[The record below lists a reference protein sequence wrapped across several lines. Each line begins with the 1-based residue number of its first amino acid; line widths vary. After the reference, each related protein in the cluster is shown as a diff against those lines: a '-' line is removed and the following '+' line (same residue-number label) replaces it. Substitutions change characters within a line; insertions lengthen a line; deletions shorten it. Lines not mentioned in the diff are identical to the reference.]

1 MLIDY
6 INHLA
11 LFQYIGGLLIWF
23 FLLFLLEQYLASFK
37 NLSYFEKKYFLGYFV
52 ILSLFAIVR
61 IYTNYLPYT
70 LDTKT
75 YLSVAES
82 ISQKNEFYFFG
93 AFLYSSFIY
102 IIQAITFNNH
112 YAILFIN
119 NFIFIIALIDLL
131 GMIPNNQK
139 KSLWLW
145 SLFLFLYPS
154 IYWFIPNVLRE
165 AVFFLCLVRVLK
177 HSILIKNS
185 RLISYNS
192 ILLVIFSILCV
203 ALRPQVLPMIYLW
216 VTFMLFKK
224 SIFNLIFVLLL
235 GLVLLSNDFMTSEYL
250 NKVSFEYLEAKKTE
264 GATNVPTIAFQENII
279 PTSFSE
285 LVSLS
290 PYLVFRFL
298 FAPFPWELSNLKY
311 LFAFLDSTIMLL
323 LFITFAWIVVKGYV
337 HSWDFIIFPFMFIVV
352 LGIFEIAFTGAVRH
366 RMPYV
371 LIMSTLLLNLPTSF
385 VRRGNYQ
392 EMV

>member
-11 LFQYIGGLLIWF
+11 LFQYICGLLIWF
-23 FLLFLLEQYLASFK
+23 FLLFLLEQYLASSK

-165 AVFFLCLVRVLK
+165 AVFFLCLVKVLK

-224 SIFNLIFVLLL
+224 SIFNLIFVLLF
-235 GLVLLSNDFMTSEYL
+235 GLILLSNDFITSEYL

-285 LVSLS
+285 LVFLS

-323 LFITFAWIVVKGYV
+323 LFITFAWIVLKGYV

-385 VRRGNYQ
+385 VRKGNY
-392 EMV
+392 

>member
-11 LFQYIGGLLIWF
+11 LFQYICGLLIWF
-23 FLLFLLEQYLASFK
+23 FLLFLLEQYLASSK

-93 AFLYSSFIY
+93 AFIYSSFIY

-192 ILLVIFSILCV
+192 ILLVVFSILCV

-224 SIFNLIFVLLL
+224 SIFNLIFVSLF
-235 GLVLLSNDFMTSEYL
+235 GVVLLSNDFMTSEYL

-298 FAPFPWELSNLKY
+298 FAPFPWELSNIKY

-323 LFITFAWIVVKGYV
+323 LFITFAWIVLKGYV

-385 VRRGNYQ
+385 VRKGNY
-392 EMV
+392 

>member
-23 FLLFLLEQYLASFK
+23 FLLFLLEQYLASSK

-185 RLISYNS
+185 RLISHNS
-192 ILLVIFSILCV
+192 ILLVIFSILCI

-224 SIFNLIFVLLL
+224 SIFNLIFVLLFSV
-235 GLVLLSNDFMTSEYL
+235 VLLSNDFMTSEYL

-323 LFITFAWIVVKGYV
+323 LFITFAWIVLKGYV

-385 VRRGNYQ
+385 VRKGNY
-392 EMV
+392 

>member
-23 FLLFLLEQYLASFK
+23 FLLFLLEQYLASSK

-52 ILSLFAIVR
+52 ILSLFAVVR

-145 SLFLFLYPS
+145 SSFLFLYPS

-224 SIFNLIFVLLL
+224 SIFNLIFVSLF
-235 GLVLLSNDFMTSEYL
+235 GVVLLSNDFMTSEYL

-385 VRRGNYQ
+385 VRKGNY
-392 EMV
+392 

>member
-11 LFQYIGGLLIWF
+11 LFQYICGLLIWF
-23 FLLFLLEQYLASFK
+23 FLLFLLEQYLASSK

-131 GMIPNNQK
+131 GMIPSNQK

-145 SLFLFLYPS
+145 SSFLFLYPS

-224 SIFNLIFVLLL
+224 SIFNLIFVSLF
-235 GLVLLSNDFMTSEYL
+235 GMVLLSNDFMTSEYL

-323 LFITFAWIVVKGYV
+323 LFITFAWIVLKGYV

-385 VRRGNYQ
+385 VRKGNY
-392 EMV
+392 

>member
-23 FLLFLLEQYLASFK
+23 FLLFLLEQYLASSK

-224 SIFNLIFVLLL
+224 SIFNLIFVLLF
-235 GLVLLSNDFMTSEYL
+235 GFILLSNDFMTSEYL

-323 LFITFAWIVVKGYV
+323 LFITFAWIVLKGYV

-385 VRRGNYQ
+385 VRKGNY
-392 EMV
+392 

>member
-23 FLLFLLEQYLASFK
+23 FLLFLLEQYLASSK

-224 SIFNLIFVLLL
+224 SIFNLIFVLLF

-385 VRRGNYQ
+385 VRKGNY
-392 EMV
+392 

>member
-23 FLLFLLEQYLASFK
+23 FLLFLLEQYLASSK

-224 SIFNLIFVLLL
+224 SIFNLIFVSLF
-235 GLVLLSNDFMTSEYL
+235 GAVLLSNDFMTSEYL

-323 LFITFAWIVVKGYV
+323 LFITFAWIVLKGYV

-385 VRRGNYQ
+385 VRKGNY
-392 EMV
+392 

>member
-11 LFQYIGGLLIWF
+11 LFQYIGGLIIWF
-23 FLLFLLEQYLASFK
+23 FLLFLLEQYLASSK

-52 ILSLFAIVR
+52 ILSLVAIVR

-82 ISQKNEFYFFG
+82 ISQKNEFYYFG

-102 IIQAITFNNH
+102 LIHAITFDNH

-131 GMIPNNQK
+131 GMVPNNQK

-224 SIFNLIFVLLL
+224 SIFNLIFVLLF

-311 LFAFLDSTIMLL
+311 LFAFLDSTIMIL

-385 VRRGNYQ
+385 VRKGNY
-392 EMV
+392 

>member
-23 FLLFLLEQYLASFK
+23 FLLFLLEQYLASSK

-131 GMIPNNQK
+131 GMIPNKQK

-224 SIFNLIFVLLL
+224 SIFNLIFILLF
-235 GLVLLSNDFMTSEYL
+235 GLVLFSSDFMTSEYL

-285 LVSLS
+285 LIFLS

-323 LFITFAWIVVKGYV
+323 LFITFAWIIVKGYV

-371 LIMSTLLLNLPTSF
+371 LIMSTLLLNLPSSF
-385 VRRGNYQ
+385 VRKGNN
-392 EMV
+392 

>member
-23 FLLFLLEQYLASFK
+23 FLLFLLEQYLASSK

-52 ILSLFAIVR
+52 ILSLFALVR

-102 IIQAITFNNH
+102 LIQVITFNNH

-131 GMIPNNQK
+131 GMIPNSQK

-192 ILLVIFSILCV
+192 ILLVFFSILCV

-216 VTFMLFKK
+216 LTFMLFKK
-224 SIFNLIFVLLL
+224 SIFNLIFVLLF
-235 GLVLLSNDFMTSEYL
+235 GLVLFSNDFMTSEYL

-323 LFITFAWIVVKGYV
+323 LFITFAWIVLKGYV

-366 RMPYV
+366 RMPYI

-385 VRRGNYQ
+385 VRKGNY
-392 EMV
+392 

>member
-23 FLLFLLEQYLASFK
+23 FLLFLLEQYLASSK

-52 ILSLFAIVR
+52 ILSLFAVVR

-131 GMIPNNQK
+131 GMVPDSQK

-192 ILLVIFSILCV
+192 ILLVVFSILCV

-224 SIFNLIFVLLL
+224 SIFNLIFVSLF
-235 GLVLLSNDFMTSEYL
+235 GVVLLSNDFMTSEYL

-323 LFITFAWIVVKGYV
+323 LFITFAWIVLKGYV

-385 VRRGNYQ
+385 VRKGNY
-392 EMV
+392 

>member
-23 FLLFLLEQYLASFK
+23 FLLFLLEQYLASSK

-119 NFIFIIALIDLL
+119 NFIFIIALIDLV

-224 SIFNLIFVLLL
+224 SIFNLIFVSLF
-235 GLVLLSNDFMTSEYL
+235 GVVLLSNDFMTSEYL

-323 LFITFAWIVVKGYV
+323 LFITFAWIVLKGYV

-385 VRRGNYQ
+385 VRKGNY
-392 EMV
+392 

>member
-23 FLLFLLEQYLASFK
+23 FLLFLLEQYLASSK

-192 ILLVIFSILCV
+192 ILLVFFSILCV

-224 SIFNLIFVLLL
+224 SIFNLIFVSLF
-235 GLVLLSNDFMTSEYL
+235 GVVLLSNDFMTSEYL

-323 LFITFAWIVVKGYV
+323 LFITFAWIVLKGYV

-385 VRRGNYQ
+385 VRKGNY
-392 EMV
+392 

>member
-23 FLLFLLEQYLASFK
+23 FLLFLLEQYLASSK

-119 NFIFIIALIDLL
+119 NFIFVIALIDLL
-131 GMIPNNQK
+131 GMVPNNKK

-224 SIFNLIFVLLL
+224 SIFNLIFVLLF

-385 VRRGNYQ
+385 VRKGNY
-392 EMV
+392 

>member
-23 FLLFLLEQYLASFK
+23 FLLFLLEQYLASSK

-119 NFIFIIALIDLL
+119 NIIFIIALIDLL
-131 GMIPNNQK
+131 GMIPSNQK

-224 SIFNLIFVLLL
+224 SIFNLIFVSLF
-235 GLVLLSNDFMTSEYL
+235 GLVLLSNDFITSEYL

-323 LFITFAWIVVKGYV
+323 LFITFAWIVVKGNV

-371 LIMSTLLLNLPTSF
+371 LIMSTLLLNLPTSLA
-385 VRRGNYQ
+385 RKGNY
-392 EMV
+392 

>member
-23 FLLFLLEQYLASFK
+23 FLLFLLEQYLASSK

-119 NFIFIIALIDLL
+119 NFIFVIALIDLL
-131 GMIPNNQK
+131 GMVPNNKK

-224 SIFNLIFVLLL
+224 SIFNLIFVSLF
-235 GLVLLSNDFMTSEYL
+235 GVVLLSNDFMTSEYL

-323 LFITFAWIVVKGYV
+323 LFITFAWIVLKGYV

-385 VRRGNYQ
+385 VRKGNY
-392 EMV
+392 

>member
-23 FLLFLLEQYLASFK
+23 FLLFLLEQYLASSK

-93 AFLYSSFIY
+93 AFIYSSFIY

-119 NFIFIIALIDLL
+119 NFIIIIALIDLL

-192 ILLVIFSILCV
+192 ILLVVFSILCV

-224 SIFNLIFVLLL
+224 SIFNLIFVSLF
-235 GLVLLSNDFMTSEYL
+235 GVVLLSNDFMTSEYL

-323 LFITFAWIVVKGYV
+323 LFITFAWIVLKGYV

-371 LIMSTLLLNLPTSF
+371 LIMSTLLLNLPISF
-385 VRRGNYQ
+385 VRKGNY
-392 EMV
+392 

>member
-23 FLLFLLEQYLASFK
+23 FLLFLLEQYLASSK

-52 ILSLFAIVR
+52 ILSLFAIIR

-102 IIQAITFNNH
+102 IIQSITFDNH

-224 SIFNLIFVLLL
+224 SIFNLIFVLFF
-235 GLVLLSNDFMTSEYL
+235 GLVLLSNDFITSEYL

-323 LFITFAWIVVKGYV
+323 LFVTFTWIVVKGYV

-385 VRRGNYQ
+385 VRKGNY
-392 EMV
+392 

>member
-23 FLLFLLEQYLASFK
+23 FLLFLLEQYLASSK

-52 ILSLFAIVR
+52 ILSLFALVR

-102 IIQAITFNNH
+102 LIQAITFNNH

-119 NFIFIIALIDLL
+119 NCIFIIALIDLI

-224 SIFNLIFVLLL
+224 SIFNLIFVSLF
-235 GLVLLSNDFMTSEYL
+235 GVVLLSNDFMTSEYL

-323 LFITFAWIVVKGYV
+323 LFITFAWIVLKGYV

-385 VRRGNYQ
+385 VRKGNY
-392 EMV
+392 

>member
-23 FLLFLLEQYLASFK
+23 FLLFLLEQYLASSK

-102 IIQAITFNNH
+102 ITQAITFNNH

-119 NFIFIIALIDLL
+119 NFMFIIALIDLL

-224 SIFNLIFVLLL
+224 SIFNLIFVLLF
-235 GLVLLSNDFMTSEYL
+235 GLVLLSNDFITSEYL

-323 LFITFAWIVVKGYV
+323 LFITFAWIVLKGYV

-385 VRRGNYQ
+385 VRKGNY
-392 EMV
+392 

>member
-23 FLLFLLEQYLASFK
+23 FLLFLLEQYLASSK

-52 ILSLFAIVR
+52 ILSLFALVR

-131 GMIPNNQK
+131 GMVPNNQK

-177 HSILIKNS
+177 HSILIKNL

-192 ILLVIFSILCV
+192 ILLVSFSILCV

-224 SIFNLIFVLLL
+224 SIFNLIFVSLF
-235 GLVLLSNDFMTSEYL
+235 GVVLLSNDFMTSEYL

-323 LFITFAWIVVKGYV
+323 LFITFAWIVLKGYV

-385 VRRGNYQ
+385 VRKGNY
-392 EMV
+392 

>member
-23 FLLFLLEQYLASFK
+23 FLLFLLEQYLASSK

-93 AFLYSSFIY
+93 AFIYSSFIY

-192 ILLVIFSILCV
+192 ILLVVFSILCV

-224 SIFNLIFVLLL
+224 SIFNLIFVSLF
-235 GLVLLSNDFMTSEYL
+235 GVVLLSNDFMTSEYL

-285 LVSLS
+285 LASLT

-323 LFITFAWIVVKGYV
+323 LFITFAWIVLKGYV

-385 VRRGNYQ
+385 VSKGNY
-392 EMV
+392 

>member
-23 FLLFLLEQYLASFK
+23 FLLFLLEQYLASSK

-224 SIFNLIFVLLL
+224 SIFNLIFVSLF
-235 GLVLLSNDFMTSEYL
+235 GVVLLSNDFMTSEYL

-366 RMPYV
+366 RMPYI

-385 VRRGNYQ
+385 IRKGNY
-392 EMV
+392 

>member
-23 FLLFLLEQYLASFK
+23 FLLFLLEQYLASSK

-185 RLISYNS
+185 RLISHNS

-224 SIFNLIFVLLL
+224 SIFNLIFVSLF
-235 GLVLLSNDFMTSEYL
+235 GVVLLSNDFMTSEYL

-323 LFITFAWIVVKGYV
+323 LFITFAWIVLKGYV

-385 VRRGNYQ
+385 VRKGNY
-392 EMV
+392 

>member
-23 FLLFLLEQYLASFK
+23 FLLFLLEQYLASSK

-131 GMIPNNQK
+131 GMVPNNQK

-224 SIFNLIFVLLL
+224 SIFNLIFVLLF

-323 LFITFAWIVVKGYV
+323 LFITFAWIVLKGYV

-385 VRRGNYQ
+385 VRKGNY
-392 EMV
+392 

>member
-23 FLLFLLEQYLASFK
+23 FLLFLLEQYLASSK

-192 ILLVIFSILCV
+192 ILLVFFSILCV

-224 SIFNLIFVLLL
+224 SIFNLIFVLLF

-385 VRRGNYQ
+385 FRKGNY
-392 EMV
+392 

>member
-23 FLLFLLEQYLASFK
+23 FLLFLLEQYLASSK

-224 SIFNLIFVLLL
+224 SIFNLIFVSLF
-235 GLVLLSNDFMTSEYL
+235 GVVLLSNDFMTSEYL

-311 LFAFLDSTIMLL
+311 LFAFLDSTLMLL

-385 VRRGNYQ
+385 VRKGNY
-392 EMV
+392 

>member
-11 LFQYIGGLLIWF
+11 LFQYICGLLVWF
-23 FLLFLLEQYLASFK
+23 FLLFLLDQYLASSK
-37 NLSYFEKKYFLGYFV
+37 NLNYIEKKYFLGYFV
-52 ILSLFAIVR
+52 VLSLFAVIR
-61 IYTNYLPYT
+61 IYTNYLPFT

-82 ISQKNEFYFFG
+82 ISQKSEFYFFG

-102 IIQAITFNNH
+102 LIKAITFNNH

-131 GMIPNNQK
+131 GMIPNKQK

-177 HSILIKNS
+177 HSIAIKNS
-185 RLISYNS
+185 NVISYNS
-192 ILLVIFSILCV
+192 ILLVFFSILCV

-224 SIFNLIFVLLL
+224 SIFNLIFVLLF
-235 GLVLLSNDFMTSEYL
+235 GFVLLSNDFITSEYL

-323 LFITFAWIVVKGYV
+323 LFITFTWIVVKGYV
-337 HSWDFIIFPFMFIVV
+337 HNWDFIIFPFMFIVV

-385 VRRGNYQ
+385 FHKDNY
-392 EMV
+392 

>member
-23 FLLFLLEQYLASFK
+23 FLLFLLEQYLASSK

-131 GMIPNNQK
+131 GMVPNNQK

-177 HSILIKNS
+177 HSSLIKNS

-224 SIFNLIFVLLL
+224 SIFNLIFVSLF
-235 GLVLLSNDFMTSEYL
+235 GVVLLSNDFMTSEYL

-323 LFITFAWIVVKGYV
+323 LFITFAWIVLKGYV
-337 HSWDFIIFPFMFIVV
+337 HSWDFIIFPFIFIVV

-385 VRRGNYQ
+385 VRKGNY
-392 EMV
+392 

>member
-23 FLLFLLEQYLASFK
+23 FLLFLLEQYLASSK

-75 YLSVAES
+75 YLYVAES

-119 NFIFIIALIDLL
+119 NMIFIIALIDLL
-131 GMIPNNQK
+131 GMIPSNQK

-224 SIFNLIFVLLL
+224 SIFNLIFVSLF
-235 GLVLLSNDFMTSEYL
+235 GLVLLSNDFITSEYL

-323 LFITFAWIVVKGYV
+323 LFITFAWIVVKGNV

-371 LIMSTLLLNLPTSF
+371 LIMSTLLLNLPTSLA
-385 VRRGNYQ
+385 RKGNY
-392 EMV
+392 

>member
-23 FLLFLLEQYLASFK
+23 FLLFLLEQYLASSK

-75 YLSVAES
+75 YLSIAES

-119 NFIFIIALIDLL
+119 NFIFIIALIDLV

-224 SIFNLIFVLLL
+224 SIFNLIFVSLF
-235 GLVLLSNDFMTSEYL
+235 GVVLLSNDFMTSEYL

-323 LFITFAWIVVKGYV
+323 LFITFAWIVLKGYV

-385 VRRGNYQ
+385 VRKGNY
-392 EMV
+392 

>member
-23 FLLFLLEQYLASFK
+23 FLLFLLEQYLASSK

-131 GMIPNNQK
+131 GMIPNKQK

-185 RLISYNS
+185 RLISHNS
-192 ILLVIFSILCV
+192 ILLVIFSILCI

-224 SIFNLIFVLLL
+224 SIFNLIFVLLF

-323 LFITFAWIVVKGYV
+323 LFITFAWIVLKGYV

-385 VRRGNYQ
+385 VRKGNY
-392 EMV
+392 

>member
-23 FLLFLLEQYLASFK
+23 FLLFLLEQYLASSK

-224 SIFNLIFVLLL
+224 SIFNLIFVSLF
-235 GLVLLSNDFMTSEYL
+235 GVVLLSNDFMTSEYL

-323 LFITFAWIVVKGYV
+323 LFITFAWIIVKGYV

-371 LIMSTLLLNLPTSF
+371 LIMSTLLLNLPSSF
-385 VRRGNYQ
+385 VRKGNN
-392 EMV
+392 

>member
-11 LFQYIGGLLIWF
+11 LFQYICGLLIWF
-23 FLLFLLEQYLASFK
+23 FLLFLLEQYLASSK
-37 NLSYFEKKYFLGYFV
+37 NLNYFEKKYFLGYFV

-102 IIQAITFNNH
+102 VIQAITFNNH

-224 SIFNLIFVLLL
+224 SIFNLIFVSLF
-235 GLVLLSNDFMTSEYL
+235 GVVLLSNDFMTSDYL

-323 LFITFAWIVVKGYV
+323 LFFTFTWIVVKGYV

-385 VRRGNYQ
+385 LRKGSY
-392 EMV
+392 

>member
-23 FLLFLLEQYLASFK
+23 FLLFLLEQYLASSK

-224 SIFNLIFVLLL
+224 SIFNLIFVSLF
-235 GLVLLSNDFMTSEYL
+235 GVVLLSNDFMTSEYL

-366 RMPYV
+366 RMPYI

-385 VRRGNYQ
+385 FRKDNY
-392 EMV
+392 

>member
-23 FLLFLLEQYLASFK
+23 FLLFLLEQYLASSK

-52 ILSLFAIVR
+52 ILSLIAIVR

-131 GMIPNNQK
+131 GMIPNNHK

-224 SIFNLIFVLLL
+224 SIFNLIFVLLF

-385 VRRGNYQ
+385 VRKGNY
-392 EMV
+392 